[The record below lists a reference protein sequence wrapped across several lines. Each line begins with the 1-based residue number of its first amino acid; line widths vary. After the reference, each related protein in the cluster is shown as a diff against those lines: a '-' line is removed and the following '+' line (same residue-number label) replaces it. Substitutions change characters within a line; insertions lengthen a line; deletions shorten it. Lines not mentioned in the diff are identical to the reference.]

1 MNNGDPSQYLDRED
15 VWTIDR
21 EYKSPTMIKN
31 QNELPTK
38 LEEKIIQCSSNT
50 CDKVMDM
57 FWGGF
62 TTARLALQFGREP
75 FGFEINKRAYEHFK
89 PRLHK
94 NKT

>member
-38 LEEKIIQCSSNT
+38 LVEKIIQYSSNT
-50 CDKVMDM
+50 GDKVMDM
-57 FWGGF
+57 FLGGF
-62 TTARLALQFGREP
+62 TTARVALELGREP
-75 FGFEINKRAYEHFK
+75 LGFEINKRAYEHFK
-89 PRLHK
+89 PRFHK
-94 NKT
+94 NR